1 MSRYLS
7 CHSCGLIHQIP
18 DLQAGQRAECT
29 RCGSAFSPPGC
40 RRTTASRTA
49 AAAVAAFVLFWP
61 AVLCPILEI
70 EKLGIR
76 QQSSI
81 LGGTVDLLKH
91 GSWFVGGV
99 VLFFSVI
106 FPLTKIVLLL
116 ELSLLEFLQ
125 KRHKATTLHVMEHVG
140 KWSMMDV
147 MLLAFLVMLVK
158 LGNLVHFQFGPAV
171 IAFILCVTMSMVA
184 SISFD
189 PHAIWEDSE

>member
-140 KWSMMDV
+140 KWSMMEI
-147 MLLAFLVMLVK
+147 
-158 LGNLVHFQFGPAV
+158 GR
-171 IAFILCVTMSMVA
+171 A
-184 SISFD
+184 SCR
-189 PHAIWEDSE
+189 EKV

>member
-18 DLQAGQRAECT
+18 DLQSGQRAECT

-116 ELSLLEFLQ
+116 ELSLLEFLH